1 MITVREISKSY
12 GSLKALEKVSFNIND
27 GEVFGLLGPNGAG
40 KTTIINILSTI
51 LKPDAGTVEMNGI
64 SLMTDP
70 KNSKLQIGVVPQDI
84 SLYETLSAYENLKFW
99 GGLYSIP
106 SQELETRIKTI
117 LELVGLYDRR
127 NDAVKTYSGGMKRRI
142 NIASA
147 LLHQPGILL
156 MDEPTV
162 GIDPQ
167 SRNRIFEIV
176 QELNSQGMTIIYT
189 THYMEEAERLCNTIA
204 IIDKGN
210 VIAKGTLDELK
221 KISETRDI
229 LKIKTQALDNHS
241 LAKLTDSVAIPF
253 AHNGSEIQ
261 FECKNINTDISKII
275 NATLATGIEIM
286 GIETQNA
293 SLESVFLKLTGKHL
307 RD

>member
-1 MITVREISKSY
+1 MITVSEISKTF
-12 GSLKALEKVSFNIND
+12 GSVKALEKVSFNIND

-51 LKPDAGTVEMNGI
+51 LKPDAGAVEMNGI
-64 SLMTDP
+64 DLLTDS
-70 KNSKLQIGVVPQDI
+70 KSSKLQIGVVPQDI

-106 SQELETRIKTI
+106 PQELETRIKTI
-117 LELVGLYDRR
+117 LEMVGLYDRR
-127 NDAVKTYSGGMKRRI
+127 NDTVKTYSGGMKRRI

-147 LLHQPGILL
+147 LLHQPKVLL

-176 QELNSQGMTIIYT
+176 QELNRQGMTIIYT

-204 IIDKGN
+204 IIDNGN

-221 KISETRDI
+221 KISDSRDI
-229 LKIKTQALDNHS
+229 LKIKTQALDNQTLS
-241 LAKLTDSVAIPF
+241 KLTSAMSVPF

-275 NATLATGIEIM
+275 NATLNTGIEIM